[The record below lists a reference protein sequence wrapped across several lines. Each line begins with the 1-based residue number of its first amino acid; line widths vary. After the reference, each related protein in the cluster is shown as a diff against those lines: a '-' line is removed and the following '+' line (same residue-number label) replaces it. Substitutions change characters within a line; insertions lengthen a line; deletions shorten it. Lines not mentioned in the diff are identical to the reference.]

1 MALVWLMIP
10 GVGFFYSGL
19 LRRKNALSMLFLSL
33 VGISV
38 GTIQWVVWG
47 YSWVIWIATHN
58 DPLTTSLAFS
68 STASAFIGDLQHGG
82 LKNVLAEPS
91 IGSTRIPAL
100 LFCAYQGMFALITV
114 VLAIG
119 GFAERSR
126 IGPIMVFVF
135 VWLTLVYCP
144 IACWTWNANGWSFI
158 FGGLDF
164 AGGTPV
170 HINSGTAALA
180 IAIYLGKRRGY
191 GTERLAY
198 KPHNTSF
205 VILGTVFLWFG
216 WFGFNGGSALSANL
230 RAVQACIV
238 TNVAASMGA
247 VTWMLLDWRLERK
260 FSAVGLCSGAIA
272 GLVGITPAAGYV
284 GTRKSRLA
292 VLYQTPH
299 WQTAAALAIGFVA
312 GVGCNFATKLK
323 FLFNV
328 DETLDVFATHG
339 IGGMIGG
346 LMTALFAQA
355 SVAGFDGITVIT
367 GGWID
372 QNYRWVKL
380 FARSRN
386 GNSLVRQLGIQLADI
401 VAGFAYSLV
410 MTTIILWI
418 MHFIPGLRLRASEEA
433 EIVGIDDAYLGE
445 FAYDYVGTDPELR
458 LHRIESKPTMTNGDV
473 LSHSTPEGSNVGM
486 EHEKVPKHAMGNAA
500 AGGGRVDV

>member
-1 MALVWLMIP
+1 MVNVTYTPTSSDMLYTQDDGTEVIYNLGDIAWVLTSMALVWLMIP

-47 YSWVIWIATHN
+47 YS
-58 DPLTTSLAFS
+58 LAFS
-68 STASAFIGDLQHGG
+68 NTASAFIGDLQHGG

-91 IGSTRIPAL
+91 IGSTRIPDL

-126 IGPIMVFVF
+126 IGPVMVFVF

-230 RAVQACIV
+230 RAIQACIV

-284 GTRKSRLA
+284 GT
-292 VLYQTPH
+292 P
-299 WQTAAALAIGFVA
+299 AALAIGFVA

-323 FLFNV
+323 FVLNV

-346 LMTALFAQA
+346 LMTGLFAQA
-355 SVAGFDGITVIT
+355 SVASFDGITVIN
-367 GGWID
+367 GGWLD
-372 QNYRWVKL
+372 QNY
-380 FARSRN
+380 
-386 GNSLVRQLGIQLADI
+386 RQLGIQLADI

-458 LHRIESKPTMTNGDV
+458 LHRIESKPTMTSGDV
-473 LSHSTPEGSNVGM
+473 LAASSSRDGSHINMGHHGEQ
-486 EHEKVPKHAMGNAA
+486 EHEKMHKHAVGNAA
-500 AGGGRVDV
+500 VGGGRVDV